1 MVLDMDIEIIK
12 VRVDDIEDIYHQFD
26 NKDISDELA
35 TFIEN
40 RCSRTS
46 KTKVHLE
53 IITKNELTN
62 NQKDKVV
69 TAIRSHYGLE
79 TKFIEMDIRRLKKV
93 NIYYFIAGLLIILIA
108 NALPIGKYI
117 PEVIDILGGFI
128 IYESSFNLLFTDSEL
143 DMKIDRAKKIGKA
156 HIYFS
161 KDKE

>member
-1 MVLDMDIEIIK
+1 MVLNMDIEIIE
-12 VRVDDIEDIYHQFD
+12 VMVDDIEEIYHQFD

-53 IITKNELTN
+53 IITKSELTN
-62 NQKDKVV
+62 SQKDKVV

-79 TKFIEMDIRRLKKV
+79 TKFIQMDIKRLQKV
-93 NIYYFIAGLLIILIA
+93 NIYYFIAGLLTIFVA
-108 NALPIGKYI
+108 NVLPIGKYI
-117 PEVIDILGGFI
+117 PEIIDVLGGFI
-128 IYESSFNLLFTDSEL
+128 IYESAFNLLFTDSEL
-143 DMKIDRAKKIGKA
+143 DMKLDRAKKIGKA

-161 KDKE
+161 KNKD

>member
-1 MVLDMDIEIIK
+1 MVLDMDIEIIE
-12 VRVDDIEDIYHQFD
+12 VTVDDIEDIYHQFD

-40 RCSRTS
+40 RCSRAS

-53 IITKNELTN
+53 IVTKNELTN

-79 TKFIEMDIRRLKKV
+79 TKFIEMDIQRLKKV
-93 NIYYFIAGLLIILIA
+93 NIYFFIAGLLTILIA
-108 NALPIGKYI
+108 NVLSIGKYI
-117 PEVIDILGGFI
+117 PEVIDILGGVI
-128 IYESSFNLLFTDSEL
+128 IYESAFNLLFTDNEL
-143 DMKIDRAKKIGKA
+143 DMKLDRAKKIGKA

-161 KDKE
+161 KSKE